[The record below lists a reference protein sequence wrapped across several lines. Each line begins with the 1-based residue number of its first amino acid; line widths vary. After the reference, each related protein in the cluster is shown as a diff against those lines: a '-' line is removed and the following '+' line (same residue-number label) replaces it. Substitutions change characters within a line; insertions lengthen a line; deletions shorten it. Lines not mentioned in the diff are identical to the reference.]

1 MSSPDA
7 VSAEDIVQIWE
18 QGRRHHPID
27 RALTI
32 LAVLSRQPRAELAAI
47 SVEGRD
53 RMLLAWRC
61 RIFGDDLAG
70 YAACPACGCGVD
82 VAVSPRGLTEPEEHF
97 TVDVEGCPVAV
108 RLPNSLDLAAIVG
121 CESVEAAR
129 AMLISRCVDAGE
141 ADCSEQDIALIEAEL
156 GRRAEVSAA
165 TLALTCPNCGN
176 GWKLEL
182 DVAAFA
188 WREIDI
194 LAGRLLRQ
202 VDELARRYGW
212 SEREIL
218 SLSSARRR
226 FYLELAS

>member
-1 MSSPDA
+1 MSSPDT
-7 VSAEDIVQIWE
+7 VSAEDIVRIWE
-18 QGRRHHPID
+18 QGRRQHPID

-32 LAVLSRQPRAELAAI
+32 LAVLSGQPRAELAEI

-53 RMLLAWRC
+53 RMLLAWRN

-70 YAACPACGCGVD
+70 YTACPACGCGVD
-82 VAVSPRGLTEPEEHF
+82 VAVTPPGLSEPEDHF
-97 TVDVEGCPVAV
+97 AVAVRGRPVQV
-108 RLPNSLDLAAIVG
+108 RLPNSVDLAAVAE
-121 CESVEAAR
+121 CQSVETAR
-129 AMLISRCVDAGE
+129 AMLISRCLG
-141 ADCSEQDIALIEAEL
+141 ADGVGYDDGDIAVIEAEL
-156 GRRAEVSAA
+156 DRRAEISAA
-165 TLALTCPNCGN
+165 TVALSCPDCRRD
-176 GWKLEL
+176 WQVEL

-188 WREIDI
+188 WREIEI

-218 SLSSARRR
+218 GLSSARRR

>member
-7 VSAEDIVQIWE
+7 VSAEDIVRIWE
-18 QGRRHHPID
+18 QGRSHHPID

-32 LAVLSRQPRAELAAI
+32 LAILSRQPRTELAAI

-61 RIFGDDLAG
+61 RIFGTDLAG

-82 VAVSPRGLTEPEEHF
+82 VAVSPPGLTELEDRF
-97 TVDVEGCPVAV
+97 TVELGGRPVEV
-108 RLPNSLDLAAIVG
+108 RLPNSLDLAAITG
-121 CESVEAAR
+121 CESIESAR
-129 AMLISRCVDAGE
+129 AALISRCLGDNE
-141 ADCSEQDIALIEAEL
+141 AAVSEQDVTVIEAEL
-156 GRRAEVSAA
+156 DRRAEISAA
-165 TLALTCPNCGN
+165 MLPLACPDCGH
-176 GWKLEL
+176 GWNLEL
-182 DVAAFA
+182 DVGAFA
-188 WREIDI
+188 WREIEI

-218 SLSSARRR
+218 GLSSARRR